1 MFRAL
6 SGHVLHRQ
14 TEETVK
20 EEGKIEKYVKKK
32 KVQGRMGKKGGSN
45 RKIEKQTFKLWYWRR
60 LLRDP

>member
-6 SGHVLHRQ
+6 SGNVLHRQ

-32 KVQGRMGKKGGSN
+32 KSPGKDGKERM
-45 RKIEKQTFKLWYWRR
+45 E
-60 LLRDP
+60 